1 MLSPISA
8 VPFADS
14 CSKLSAADA
23 REVIGPRE
31 VSTLIL
37 YYWPGASS
45 MAPHVVLE
53 EIGAPYERQ
62 IVNLAQGEHKS
73 SAYLAINPRGI
84 GADTRRRWRRAHGK
98 RRHPD
103 LFGQAVP
110 GR

>member
-1 MLSPISA
+1 M
-8 VPFADS
+8 
-14 CSKLSAADA
+14 
-23 REVIGPRE
+23 
-31 VSTLIL
+31 LIL

-73 SAYLAINPRGI
+73 SAYLAINPRGKVPTLA
-84 GADTRRRWRRAHGK
+84 ADGVVLTENVAS
-98 RRHPD
+98 PD